1 MIKKLKNLRKKRK
14 LTPKKSIAS
23 ILDSHHK
30 QKKTPPLFKTAKNTP
45 QKLKGKQ
52 STKLLKIKD
61 SIKKMEKTKKA
72 LQFAL
77 SFGVMLGIFYLLF
90 LSSIFNIKEIQV
102 FQTISQPNPDD
113 ETQTIL
119 TKEPFENQQLQD
131 LLNRSI
137 LKNLIL
143 LNTESL
149 KSTLS
154 QTILNLE
161 DLSIQKQFPSKL
173 IIDFKQFDPAANLV
187 NLVGPSKIQKFF
199 LIDENGRVS
208 NLGDQRPD
216 LPTIRI
222 QTNEQAE
229 INKTILKPEQLNY
242 ALKAKEHF
250 QENFDLNVQDITYL
264 LEAREVHLYT
274 SNQTTIWLDAQEDY
288 IEQIDKLKKALPR
301 LNIYDLPID
310 YIDLRIDNNNGGKI
324 IYKER

>member
-77 SFGVMLGIFYLLF
+77 SFGIMLGIFYLLF
-90 LSSIFNIKEIQV
+90 LSSIFSIKEIQV
-102 FQTISQPNPDD
+102 FQTISEPNPDD

-161 DLSIQKQFPSKL
+161 DLSIQKQFPNKL
-173 IIDFKQFDPAANLV
+173 IIDFKQFDPAANLI

-208 NLGDQRPD
+208 SIDQQRPD

-242 ALKAKEHF
+242 ALKSKEYF
-250 QENFDLNVQDITYL
+250 QENFDLPIQDITYL
-264 LEAREVHLYT
+264 IEAREVHLYT
-274 SNQTTIWLDAQEDY
+274 SNQVTIWLDAQEDY
-288 IEQIDKLKKALPR
+288 KEQLDKLKKALPR
-301 LNIYDLPID
+301 LNIYESTID